1 MDYSECNSVTLCAVW
16 QSCRLV
22 DTILD
27 LSKTEVR
34 YQSTRPRLFY
44 SSSYLIRTLLRRC
57 SGQSLQ
63 IIELPVMPMLKMCAA
78 LLSFL
83 YFPSPVLWPI
93 CIQCET
99 MEQANRA
106 DARGAK
112 LTKDSKISQWIRLP
126 HAEEFLRILFAIWYA
141 PSNRLVSF
149 ILSCI
154 SLTNTGF

>member
-1 MDYSECNSVTLCAVW
+1 MHYSECNSVTLYAVW
-16 QSCRLV
+16 QSCRLE

-27 LSKTEVR
+27 LNKTEVR

-63 IIELPVMPMLKMCAA
+63 IIQLLVMPLLKMCAA

-83 YFPSPVLWPI
+83 QFPSPVLWPR
-93 CIQCET
+93 CNQGET
-99 MEQANRA
+99 LEHANRA

-112 LTKDSKISQWIRLP
+112 PTKAAKISQWIRLP
-126 HAEEFLRILFAIWYA
+126 HAEEFLRILSAIWACTLKQFVKPY
-141 PSNRLVSF
+141 P
-149 ILSCI
+149 
-154 SLTNTGF
+154 

>member
-1 MDYSECNSVTLCAVW
+1 MHYSECNSVTLYAVW
-16 QSCRLV
+16 QSCRLE

-63 IIELPVMPMLKMCAA
+63 IIQLLVMPMLKMCTA
-78 LLSFL
+78 LHSFL
-83 YFPSPVLWPI
+83 QFPSPVLWSR
-93 CIQCET
+93 CNQGET

-112 LTKDSKISQWIRLP
+112 PSKGAKISQLIGLP
-126 HAEEFLRILFAIWYA
+126 HAEEFLPILSAIWACTLKYFGNQY
-141 PSNRLVSF
+141 P
-149 ILSCI
+149 
-154 SLTNTGF
+154 